1 MIETVEDLINEL
13 QRYPLDTL
21 VFDFIGDKFTEIKY
35 CEEIYLGDSANPNC
49 KIVRGLKLS

>member
-1 MIETVEDLINEL
+1 MIETVGDLINEL

-21 VFDFIGDKFTEIKY
+21 IFDFIGDKFTEIKY